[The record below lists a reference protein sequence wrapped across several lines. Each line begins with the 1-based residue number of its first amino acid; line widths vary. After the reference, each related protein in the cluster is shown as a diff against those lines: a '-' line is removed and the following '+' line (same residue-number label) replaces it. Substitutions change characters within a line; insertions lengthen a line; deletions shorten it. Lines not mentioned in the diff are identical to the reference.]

1 MSIRF
6 VLTLLLA
13 CMMSVFAVDK
23 ALAGIDPGMIVGMW
37 LFDEGEGDIVGDS
50 SGNGHDGVITGP
62 PQWTVGQ
69 FGDALDTSTISFV
82 TVPHSEDLSLTTFTI
97 TVWLS
102 MDGGAGWIGVVS
114 KANQEIDRNY
124 TLFLYDGTGAASI
137 SIGDEAGNTWNDGT
151 GTTRV
156 NDGTWHHVAIS
167 FDDETNTGRV
177 FTDGVEEA
185 EYTDETEVPQNEAD
199 LMFNSWF
206 HGGVFGGYIG
216 LLDEIAIF
224 NVALEEAD
232 IKEIMGNGLDTFFAL
247 VKPEDKL
254 TVRWGAIKS
263 IDF

>member
-62 PQWTVGQ
+62 PQWAVGQ

-206 HGGVFGGYIG
+206 HTGVFGGYIG

-254 TVRWGAIKS
+254 IVRWGAIKS
-263 IDF
+263 MDF